1 MVKYLLLE
9 YGEVTFVANINS
21 AEKRILVTKT
31 KTETNR
37 MRKSEIRTYIKR
49 FDEAIKNNELDKAN
63 ELLKIIDK
71 KLKKAVVKNT
81 IQKNT
86 ASRKVSRL
94 TKRLNASKNEAV

>member
-1 MVKYLLLE
+1 M
-9 YGEVTFVANINS
+9 ANIKS

-37 MRKSEIRTYIKR
+37 MRKSEIRTYIKK
-49 FDEAIKNNELDKAN
+49 FDEAIKNNELEKAN

-81 IQKNT
+81 IKKNT

-94 TKRLNASKNEAV
+94 TKRLNANKNVAV

>member
-1 MVKYLLLE
+1 MVKYFLLE
-9 YGEVTFVANINS
+9 YGEVTLVANIKS

>member
-1 MVKYLLLE
+1 M
-9 YGEVTFVANINS
+9 ANIKS

-86 ASRKVSRL
+86 ASRKVSNL

>member
-1 MVKYLLLE
+1 M
-9 YGEVTFVANINS
+9 ANIKS